1 MADNSGNNTSY
12 ILDSTK
18 IELELGKITTIE
30 IFPSPGPDD
39 NVSWS
44 TQYKNNVSIV
54 QEEHGK
60 VTVKGLVESSYS
72 YITATVNGKEISPS
86 CKVSVFCIP
95 VESISISTSY

>member
-54 QEEHGK
+54 QED
-60 VTVKGLVESSYS
+60 
-72 YITATVNGKEISPS
+72 
-86 CKVSVFCIP
+86 C
-95 VESISISTSY
+95 